1 MGRALAEIATTKET
15 GVNNPL
21 PGLPLIESPLFHRL
35 AGTLGLTEDEQR
47 IGRDLCDHG
56 YAVFDFPD
64 PEIDARIER
73 IKARLAPHYG
83 VDFADP
89 EANKTHGERRIQD
102 AWQTDPDV
110 QAIAANVTVTTLLG
124 KLYGRPACPFQ
135 TLNFPVGTQQDA
147 HTDIVHFSCVPEKF
161 MCGVWLAMEDIHP
174 DAGPLFYYPGS
185 HRWPVM
191 SNALIGR
198 RGFETSLNSA
208 QDPFSEAWRALCTAQ
223 DAQPHTFLAR
233 KGQAL
238 IWCANLLHGGSAQ
251 NDPRLTRWSQV
262 THYYFEDCIY
272 YTPAFSDEALGKLQ
286 MRRITSIADGRH
298 RPNLYQGQP
307 AEAAFASAGGPDAGS
322 SGKARGFG
330 SKVRRTLRRIFER

>member
-1 MGRALAEIATTKET
+1 M
-15 GVNNPL
+15 NNPL
-21 PGLPLIESPLFHRL
+21 PGLPLIESPLLL
-35 AGTLGLTEDEQR
+35 AMADELGLNEEERR
-47 IGRDLCDHG
+47 IGRDLFEQG

-64 PEIDARIER
+64 PQLNARIER
-73 IKARLAPHYG
+73 IKRRLGPHYG
-83 VDFADP
+83 VDLDNP
-89 EANKTHGERRIQD
+89 EADKTIGERRIQD
-102 AWQTDPDV
+102 AWQSDPDV
-110 QAIAANVTVTTLLG
+110 RAIAANKAVLGLLS
-124 KLYGRPACPFQ
+124 KLYGRQAFPFQ
-135 TLNFPVGTQQDA
+135 TLNFPVGTQQEA
-147 HTDIVHFSCVPEKF
+147 HSDMVHFSSLPEKF

-198 RGFETSLNSA
+198 RGYETILSSA
-208 QDPFSEAWRALCTAQ
+208 QDPFGDAWRALCAAEG
-223 DAQPHTFLAR
+223 AQPDIFLAH

-286 MRRITSIADGRH
+286 MRRIASITDGKPRA
-298 RPNLYQGQP
+298 NLYQG
-307 AEAAFASAGGPDAGS
+307 EAAEKAFATPVGTLASSAGKTG
-322 SGKARGFG
+322 GFG
-330 SKVRRTLRRIFER
+330 SKARRALRRAFRR